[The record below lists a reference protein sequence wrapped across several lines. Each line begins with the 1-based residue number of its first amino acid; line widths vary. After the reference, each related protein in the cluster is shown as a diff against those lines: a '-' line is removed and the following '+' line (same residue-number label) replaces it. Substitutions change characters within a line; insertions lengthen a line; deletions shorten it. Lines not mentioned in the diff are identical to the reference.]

1 MKELIRDGYD
11 LNLTLLGSFREQPV
25 WLGDRRTTTGP
36 AQRCLIVDADG
47 SRQCATLDEA
57 LQSGLRVQLLD
68 VDQETGELL
77 SASVVEVAFT
87 RWQMPYLTV
96 TSGPAVVDEATGE
109 SYLVTTGPP
118 GIRSAS
124 TSLAATRT
132 TDRSQSAA
140 GTRSARIARR

>member
-1 MKELIRDGYD
+1 MRH
-11 LNLTLLGSFREQPV
+11 
-25 WLGDRRTTTGP
+25 
-36 AQRCLIVDADG
+36 
-47 SRQCATLDEA
+47 LDEA

-118 GIRSAS
+118 GDPIRVDI
-124 TSLAATRT
+124 LAATRT